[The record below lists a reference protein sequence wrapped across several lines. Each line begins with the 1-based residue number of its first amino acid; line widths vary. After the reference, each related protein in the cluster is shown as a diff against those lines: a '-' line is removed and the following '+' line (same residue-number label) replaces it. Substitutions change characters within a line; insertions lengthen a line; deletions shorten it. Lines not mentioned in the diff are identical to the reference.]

1 MKKKT
6 VPCSVHFTGGKTV
19 KYSKLRFR
27 FTVRVGECQRVI
39 EHSVPKKTKT
49 PNLNG
54 TFSLCV
60 YKKLLSTHIQ
70 PTGRFIAVA
79 NIFRYFFPIV
89 FVFRSK
95 IFNRYKQ
102 QKQKKNTYALLAT
115 ESNNILYGICSGA
128 WNFGGRIERGEQKKT
143 KELSIV
149 HFQGYWKVCQMHK
162 SFCS

>member
-6 VPCSVHFTGGKTV
+6 VPCSVHFVGGKTV

-39 EHSVPKKTKT
+39 EHSLSKKTKT

-60 YKKLLSTHIQ
+60 FIKSCYQLTFSQRVGSLQLL
-70 PTGRFIAVA
+70 
-79 NIFRYFFPIV
+79 IFFGIFFPIV

-115 ESNNILYGICSGA
+115 ESNNILYGICSEA
-128 WNFGGRIERGEQKKT
+128 WNFSGRIERGE
-143 KELSIV
+143 
-149 HFQGYWKVCQMHK
+149 
-162 SFCS
+162 